1 MQTGISSRN
10 HVQDAGSDPKGNG
23 NFTGGGKDM
32 YPTALGLVFVPAGCK
47 QEHTAGATHCGNV
60 GCCHQLSSNLF
71 RLITTLT
78 AEVATTKLRGIIHR
92 DDRIRSKK
100 LKIMHV

>member
-1 MQTGISSRN
+1 M
-10 HVQDAGSDPKGNG
+10 
-23 NFTGGGKDM
+23 
-32 YPTALGLVFVPAGCK
+32 PAGCK

-78 AEVATTKLRGIIHR
+78 AEVATTKLRGVIHR
-92 DDRIRSKK
+92 DARICSKK
-100 LKIMHV
+100 TVDYARVIYKFYATFL